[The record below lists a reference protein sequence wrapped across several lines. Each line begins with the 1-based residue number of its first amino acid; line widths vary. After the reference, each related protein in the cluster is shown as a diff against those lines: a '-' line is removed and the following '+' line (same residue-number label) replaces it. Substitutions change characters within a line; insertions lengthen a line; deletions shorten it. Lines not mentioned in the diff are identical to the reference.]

1 MPDAR
6 RKAVGPKDQII
17 KCRFLLPSQTED
29 KGTRNDCLDVLP
41 CLLCC
46 RAALLLRADSAFQS
60 RDWSKQPGMEVKGEK
75 KEKERVVTRREKRKN
90 SITSALAISQRVES
104 RFIAVMVNNLKKSKA
119 LSSLYSVNINFILQ
133 THSNKKKKILT
144 FHLETSFS
152 SPYLLELLRKHFQA
166 RG

>member
-1 MPDAR
+1 
-6 RKAVGPKDQII
+6 
-17 KCRFLLPSQTED
+17 
-29 KGTRNDCLDVLP
+29 
-41 CLLCC
+41 
-46 RAALLLRADSAFQS
+46 
-60 RDWSKQPGMEVKGEK
+60 MEVKGKK

-119 LSSLYSVNINFILQ
+119 LSYLYSVNINFILQ
-133 THSNKKKKILT
+133 THSNNNNNKILI